1 MKQFYLLL
9 CFMSFMMASAQ
20 EMASSKGDAAIE
32 FKLHPNPVYDGVVF
46 VQSNKP
52 SPKTIRI
59 YDLFGKVVLEK
70 RIVTDKL
77 LLGTLVPGVYMV
89 QLQQEGALATKKLV
103 IR

>member
-9 CFMSFMMASAQ
+9 CFMSLMMASAQ
-20 EMASSKGDAAIE
+20 EMASTNADTTIE

-46 VQSNKP
+46 VQSNIP

-89 QLQQEGALATKKLV
+89 QLQQEGAVATKKLV